1 MLLEVKS
8 LSKSFGTTIAVQEV
22 SFSIE
27 SGEAYGLL
35 GPNGAGKST
44 TISMIFGLVKADS
57 GDVSVDGYSLKKNPL
72 EVKKRLGYVPQE
84 IALYGELSARENLV
98 FWGKLY
104 GLHGKT
110 LQLRIAKVLEIV
122 GLAERE
128 KGHISTFSGG
138 MKRRINIA
146 SALMHDPK
154 ILIMDEPTVG
164 IDPQSRHH
172 ILETVQALN
181 KEGMTIIY
189 TSHYMEEVE
198 FLCTRLGIID
208 HGQIIAQG
216 TVDELRHIISE
227 KSELRLKISGDP
239 VPLIQQIEILPVV
252 SRAYSEENLLHIITP
267 TPAEALAKIAEIIAL
282 QKRSLQEVSIHEP
295 NLEAVFLHLTGRAL
309 RD

>member
-84 IALYGELSARENLV
+84 IALNGELSARENLV